1 MTVQELPGKPRLD
14 PPGGDFWVF
23 GYGSLIW
30 RPGFPHKEARP
41 AMLHG
46 FHRRFCVYSHR
57 YRGTPDCPGLV
68 LGLTRGGSCRG
79 IAYKVPEAEGEGVM
93 DYLYEREMV
102 LGVYDPTWLKLRLD
116 TGDAVLV
123 ADMSR
128 AQDVKKAVAA
138 LKAKEAPQATAFPK
152 DHRPWGWFESLV
164 VGPRFQV
171 KRILVHPG
179 ASLDVPD
186 STRQRLEREKQLRV
200 KERGGRRKVAR
211 SARDALAGRGR
222 RPPSPTTDRYQ

>member
-79 IAYKVPEAEGEGVM
+79 LAYKVPEAEGEAVM

-116 TGDAVLV
+116 TGETI
-123 ADMSR
+123 R
-128 AQDVKKAVAA
+128 AAG
-138 LKAKEAPQATAFPK
+138 F
-152 DHRPWGWFESLV
+152 V
-164 VGPRFQV
+164 VD
-171 KRILVHPG
+171 PG
-179 ASLDVPD
+179 H
-186 STRQRLEREKQLRV
+186 KQY
-200 KERGGRRKVAR
+200 
-211 SARDALAGRGR
+211 AGRLSYDEMARLILQGEGKGGTCMEYLRNTVQHLEALDMHDHALHRLLREVEAR
-222 RPPSPTTDRYQ
+222 RSKAAE

>member
-30 RPGFPHKEARP
+30 RPGFPHNEARP

-79 IAYKVPEAEGEGVM
+79 LAYKVPAAEGEAVM

-116 TGDAVLV
+116 TGETIRAAGFVVDPSHKQYAGRLSYD
-123 ADMSR
+123 DM
-128 AQDVKKAVAA
+128 AQLILQGEGKGGTCLEYLRNTVQHLEA
-138 LKAKEAPQATAFPK
+138 LDMHDHALHRLLREVEARQAT
-152 DHRPWGWFESLV
+152 R
-164 VGPRFQV
+164 
-171 KRILVHPG
+171 
-179 ASLDVPD
+179 
-186 STRQRLEREKQLRV
+186 
-200 KERGGRRKVAR
+200 AR
-211 SARDALAGRGR
+211 
-222 RPPSPTTDRYQ
+222 

>member
-1 MTVQELPGKPRLD
+1 MLTQERARRPAHLTSDHAQRNAMTVQELPGKPRLD

-79 IAYKVPEAEGEGVM
+79 LAYKVPEAEGEAVM

-116 TGDAVLV
+116 TGETI
-123 ADMSR
+123 R
-128 AQDVKKAVAA
+128 AAG
-138 LKAKEAPQATAFPK
+138 F
-152 DHRPWGWFESLV
+152 V
-164 VGPRFQV
+164 VDPSHQ
-171 KRILVHPG
+171 
-179 ASLDVPD
+179 
-186 STRQRLEREKQLRV
+186 QY
-200 KERGGRRKVAR
+200 
-211 SARDALAGRGR
+211 AGRLSYDAMAQLILQGEGKGGSCLEYLRNTVQHLEALDMHDRALHRLLREVEAR
-222 RPPSPTTDRYQ
+222 RPTASDRGAAE

>member
-1 MTVQELPGKPRLD
+1 MTIQELPGKPRLD

-79 IAYKVPEAEGEGVM
+79 LAYKVPEAEGEAVM

-116 TGDAVLV
+116 TGETI
-123 ADMSR
+123 R
-128 AQDVKKAVAA
+128 AAG
-138 LKAKEAPQATAFPK
+138 F
-152 DHRPWGWFESLV
+152 V
-164 VGPRFQV
+164 VDPSHQ
-171 KRILVHPG
+171 
-179 ASLDVPD
+179 
-186 STRQRLEREKQLRV
+186 QY
-200 KERGGRRKVAR
+200 
-211 SARDALAGRGR
+211 AGRLSYDEMAQLILQGEGKGGTCLEYLRNTVQHLEALDMHDHALHRLLREVEAR
-222 RPPSPTTDRYQ
+222 RPTASDRGAAE

>member
-1 MTVQELPGKPRLD
+1 MTIQELPGKPRLD

-79 IAYKVPEAEGEGVM
+79 LAYKVPEAEGEGVM

-116 TGDAVLV
+116 TGETI
-123 ADMSR
+123 R
-128 AQDVKKAVAA
+128 AAG
-138 LKAKEAPQATAFPK
+138 F
-152 DHRPWGWFESLV
+152 V
-164 VGPRFQV
+164 VDPSHQ
-171 KRILVHPG
+171 
-179 ASLDVPD
+179 
-186 STRQRLEREKQLRV
+186 QY
-200 KERGGRRKVAR
+200 
-211 SARDALAGRGR
+211 AGRLSYDAMAQLILQGEGKGGTCLEYLRNTVQHLEALDMHDHALHRLLREVEAR
-222 RPPSPTTDRYQ
+222 RPTASDRGAAE

>member
-1 MTVQELPGKPRLD
+1 MLAQDRARRPAHLTSDLAQRNAMTVQELPGKPRLD

-79 IAYKVPEAEGEGVM
+79 LAYKVPEAEGEAVM

-116 TGDAVLV
+116 TGETI
-123 ADMSR
+123 R
-128 AQDVKKAVAA
+128 AAG
-138 LKAKEAPQATAFPK
+138 F
-152 DHRPWGWFESLV
+152 V
-164 VGPRFQV
+164 VDPSHQ
-171 KRILVHPG
+171 
-179 ASLDVPD
+179 
-186 STRQRLEREKQLRV
+186 QY
-200 KERGGRRKVAR
+200 
-211 SARDALAGRGR
+211 AGRLSYDAMAQLILQGEGKGGTCLEYLRNTVQHLEALDMHDRALHRLLREVEAR
-222 RPPSPTTDRYQ
+222 RPTASDRGAAE

>member
-68 LGLTRGGSCRG
+68 LGLARGGSCRG
-79 IAYKVPEAEGEGVM
+79 LAYQVPEAEGEAVM

-102 LGVYDPTWLKLRLD
+102 LGVYDPHWLKVTLD
-116 TGDAVLV
+116 D
-123 ADMSR
+123 
-128 AQDVKKAVAA
+128 
-138 LKAKEAPQATAFPK
+138 
-152 DHRPWGWFESLV
+152 
-164 VGPRFQV
+164 
-171 KRILVHPG
+171 
-179 ASLDVPD
+179 
-186 STRQRLEREKQLRV
+186 
-200 KERGGRRKVAR
+200 GRRVRA
-211 SARDALAGRGR
+211 AGFVVDPTHQQYAGRLSYDEMARLILQGEGKGGTCLEYLRNTVHHLEALDMHDHALHRLLREVESR
-222 RPPSPTTDRYQ
+222 RARAAE

>member
-30 RPGFPHKEARP
+30 RPGFPHKQARP

-79 IAYKVPEAEGEGVM
+79 VAYKVPAAEGEAVM

-116 TGDAVLV
+116 TGETV
-123 ADMSR
+123 R
-128 AQDVKKAVAA
+128 AAG
-138 LKAKEAPQATAFPK
+138 F
-152 DHRPWGWFESLV
+152 V
-164 VGPRFQV
+164 VDPS
-171 KRILVHPG
+171 H
-179 ASLDVPD
+179 
-186 STRQRLEREKQLRV
+186 KQY
-200 KERGGRRKVAR
+200 
-211 SARDALAGRGR
+211 AGRLSYDDMARLILQGEGKGGTCLEYLR
-222 RPPSPTTDRYQ
+222 NTVQHLEALDMHDHALHRLLREVEARQAPRAR

>member
-1 MTVQELPGKPRLD
+1 MTIQELPGKPRLD

-79 IAYKVPEAEGEGVM
+79 LAYKVPEAEGEAVM

-116 TGDAVLV
+116 TGETI
-123 ADMSR
+123 R
-128 AQDVKKAVAA
+128 AAG
-138 LKAKEAPQATAFPK
+138 F
-152 DHRPWGWFESLV
+152 V
-164 VGPRFQV
+164 VDPSHQ
-171 KRILVHPG
+171 
-179 ASLDVPD
+179 
-186 STRQRLEREKQLRV
+186 QY
-200 KERGGRRKVAR
+200 
-211 SARDALAGRGR
+211 AGRLSYDAMAQLILQGEGKGGTCLEYLRNTVQHLEALDMHDHALHRLLREVEAR
-222 RPPSPTTDRYQ
+222 RPTASDRGAAE

>member
-30 RPGFPHKEARP
+30 RPGFAHNEARP

-68 LGLTRGGSCRG
+68 LGLARGGSCRG
-79 IAYKVPEAEGEGVM
+79 LAYQVPAAEGEAVM

-102 LGVYDPTWLKLRLD
+102 LGVYDPAWLKLTLD
-116 TGDAVLV
+116 DGAQV
-123 ADMSR
+123 R
-128 AQDVKKAVAA
+128 AAG
-138 LKAKEAPQATAFPK
+138 F
-152 DHRPWGWFESLV
+152 V
-164 VGPRFQV
+164 VDPSHQ
-171 KRILVHPG
+171 
-179 ASLDVPD
+179 
-186 STRQRLEREKQLRV
+186 QY
-200 KERGGRRKVAR
+200 
-211 SARDALAGRGR
+211 AGRLSYDEMARLILQGEGKGGTCMEYLRNTVQHLEALDMHDRALHRLLREVEAR
-222 RPPSPTTDRYQ
+222 RVETAG

>member
-41 AMLHG
+41 AMLRG

-68 LGLTRGGSCRG
+68 LGLARGGSCRG
-79 IAYKVPEAEGEGVM
+79 LAYKVPAAEGEAVM

-102 LGVYDPTWLKLRLD
+102 LGVYDPYWLKVALD
-116 TGDAVLV
+116 SGDPV
-123 ADMSR
+123 R
-128 AQDVKKAVAA
+128 AAGFVVDPGH
-138 LKAKEAPQATAFPK
+138 PQY
-152 DHRPWGWFESLV
+152 
-164 VGPRFQV
+164 
-171 KRILVHPG
+171 
-179 ASLDVPD
+179 
-186 STRQRLEREKQLRV
+186 
-200 KERGGRRKVAR
+200 
-211 SARDALAGRGR
+211 AGRLSYDEMARLILQGEGKGGTCLDYLR
-222 RPPSPTTDRYQ
+222 NTVQHLEALDMHDHALHRLLREVEARQSQAAE

>member
-79 IAYKVPEAEGEGVM
+79 LAYKVPEAEGEAVM

-116 TGDAVLV
+116 TGETIRAAGFVVDPSHQQYAGRLSYDEMAQLILQGEGKGGTCLEYLRNTVQHLE
-123 ADMSR
+123 ALDMHDHALHR
-128 AQDVKKAVAA
+128 LLREVEARQPAA
-138 LKAKEAPQATAFPK
+138 SN
-152 DHRPWGWFESLV
+152 R
-164 VGPRFQV
+164 
-171 KRILVHPG
+171 G
-179 ASLDVPD
+179 AS
-186 STRQRLEREKQLRV
+186 
-200 KERGGRRKVAR
+200 ERGA
-211 SARDALAGRGR
+211 AE
-222 RPPSPTTDRYQ
+222 

>member
-79 IAYKVPEAEGEGVM
+79 LAYKVPEAEGEAVM

-116 TGDAVLV
+116 TGETI
-123 ADMSR
+123 R
-128 AQDVKKAVAA
+128 AAG
-138 LKAKEAPQATAFPK
+138 F
-152 DHRPWGWFESLV
+152 V
-164 VGPRFQV
+164 VDPSHQ
-171 KRILVHPG
+171 
-179 ASLDVPD
+179 
-186 STRQRLEREKQLRV
+186 QY
-200 KERGGRRKVAR
+200 
-211 SARDALAGRGR
+211 AGRLSYDEMAQLILQGEGKGGTCLEYLR
-222 RPPSPTTDRYQ
+222 NTVQHLEALDMHDHALHRLLREVEARQLTERDPASSDPASSEKGAAE

>member
-79 IAYKVPEAEGEGVM
+79 LAYKVPEAEGEAVM

-116 TGDAVLV
+116 TGETI
-123 ADMSR
+123 R
-128 AQDVKKAVAA
+128 AAG
-138 LKAKEAPQATAFPK
+138 F
-152 DHRPWGWFESLV
+152 V
-164 VGPRFQV
+164 VDPSHQ
-171 KRILVHPG
+171 
-179 ASLDVPD
+179 
-186 STRQRLEREKQLRV
+186 QY
-200 KERGGRRKVAR
+200 
-211 SARDALAGRGR
+211 AGRLSYDAMAQLILQGEGKGGTCLEYLRNTVQHLEALDMHDRALHRLLREVEAR
-222 RPPSPTTDRYQ
+222 RPTASDRGAAE

>member
-57 YRGTPDCPGLV
+57 YRGTPECPGLV
-68 LGLTRGGSCRG
+68 LGLARGGSCRG
-79 IAYKVPEAEGEGVM
+79 LAYKVPAAEGEAVM

-102 LGVYDPTWLKLRLD
+102 LGVYDPTWLKVTLDDGGRVRAAGFVVDPGHRQYAGRLSYDETARLILQGEGKGGTCLEYLRNTVHHLEALD
-116 TGDAVLV
+116 MHD
-123 ADMSR
+123 R
-128 AQDVKKAVAA
+128 ALHRLLREV
-138 LKAKEAPQATAFPK
+138 EARRATAL
-152 DHRPWGWFESLV
+152 S
-164 VGPRFQV
+164 
-171 KRILVHPG
+171 
-179 ASLDVPD
+179 
-186 STRQRLEREKQLRV
+186 
-200 KERGGRRKVAR
+200 
-211 SARDALAGRGR
+211 
-222 RPPSPTTDRYQ
+222 

>member
-30 RPGFPHKEARP
+30 RPGFAHKGARP

-68 LGLTRGGSCRG
+68 LGLARGGSCRG
-79 IAYKVPEAEGEGVM
+79 LAYKVPAAEGEAVM

-102 LGVYDPTWLKLRLD
+102 LGVYDPYWLKVVLD
-116 TGDAVLV
+116 TGEQV
-123 ADMSR
+123 R
-128 AQDVKKAVAA
+128 AAG
-138 LKAKEAPQATAFPK
+138 F
-152 DHRPWGWFESLV
+152 V
-164 VGPRFQV
+164 VD
-171 KRILVHPG
+171 PG
-179 ASLDVPD
+179 H
-186 STRQRLEREKQLRV
+186 QQY
-200 KERGGRRKVAR
+200 
-211 SARDALAGRGR
+211 AGRLSYDEMARLILQGEGKGGTCLAYLRNTVEHLEALDMHDRALHRLLREVESR
-222 RPPSPTTDRYQ
+222 RSDRAAE

>member
-1 MTVQELPGKPRLD
+1 MLTQERARRPAHLTSDHAQRNAMTVQELPGKPRLD

-79 IAYKVPEAEGEGVM
+79 LAYKVPEAEGEAVM

-116 TGDAVLV
+116 TGETI
-123 ADMSR
+123 R
-128 AQDVKKAVAA
+128 AAG
-138 LKAKEAPQATAFPK
+138 F
-152 DHRPWGWFESLV
+152 V
-164 VGPRFQV
+164 VDPSHQ
-171 KRILVHPG
+171 
-179 ASLDVPD
+179 
-186 STRQRLEREKQLRV
+186 QY
-200 KERGGRRKVAR
+200 
-211 SARDALAGRGR
+211 AGRLSYDAMAQLILQGEGKGGTCLEYLRNTVQHLEALDMHDRALHRLLREVEAR
-222 RPPSPTTDRYQ
+222 RPTASDRGAAE

>member
-79 IAYKVPEAEGEGVM
+79 LAYKVPEAEGEAVM

-116 TGDAVLV
+116 TGETI
-123 ADMSR
+123 R
-128 AQDVKKAVAA
+128 AAG
-138 LKAKEAPQATAFPK
+138 F
-152 DHRPWGWFESLV
+152 V
-164 VGPRFQV
+164 VDPSHQ
-171 KRILVHPG
+171 
-179 ASLDVPD
+179 
-186 STRQRLEREKQLRV
+186 QY
-200 KERGGRRKVAR
+200 
-211 SARDALAGRGR
+211 AGRLSYDAMAQLILQGEGKGGSCLEYLRNTVQHLEALDMHDHALHRLLREVEAR
-222 RPPSPTTDRYQ
+222 RPTASDRGVAQ

>member
-1 MTVQELPGKPRLD
+1 MTIQELPGKPRLD

-79 IAYKVPEAEGEGVM
+79 LAYKVPEAEGEGVM

-116 TGDAVLV
+116 TGETI
-123 ADMSR
+123 R
-128 AQDVKKAVAA
+128 AAG
-138 LKAKEAPQATAFPK
+138 F
-152 DHRPWGWFESLV
+152 V
-164 VGPRFQV
+164 VDPSHQ
-171 KRILVHPG
+171 
-179 ASLDVPD
+179 
-186 STRQRLEREKQLRV
+186 QY
-200 KERGGRRKVAR
+200 
-211 SARDALAGRGR
+211 AGRLSYDEMAQLILQGEGKGGTCLEYLRNTVQHLEALDMHDHALHRLLREVEAR
-222 RPPSPTTDRYQ
+222 RPTASDRGAAE

>member
-1 MTVQELPGKPRLD
+1 MLAQDRARHTAHLTSDHAQGNAMTVQELPGKPRLD

-79 IAYKVPEAEGEGVM
+79 LAYKVPEAEGEAVM

-116 TGDAVLV
+116 TGETI
-123 ADMSR
+123 R
-128 AQDVKKAVAA
+128 AAG
-138 LKAKEAPQATAFPK
+138 F
-152 DHRPWGWFESLV
+152 V
-164 VGPRFQV
+164 VDPSHQ
-171 KRILVHPG
+171 
-179 ASLDVPD
+179 
-186 STRQRLEREKQLRV
+186 QY
-200 KERGGRRKVAR
+200 
-211 SARDALAGRGR
+211 AGRLSYDAMAQLILQGEGKGGTCLEYLRNTVQHLEALDMHDRALHRLLREVEAR
-222 RPPSPTTDRYQ
+222 RPTASDRGAAE